1 MERRIANDDG
11 TWLRTY
17 GDLMTTLLIFFVM
30 LLTAAEI
37 SQSKMQEIQKAMS
50 GTTSPSSLASI
61 QKKVDERI
69 VEEGLEDL
77 VETTRND
84 DGLKLALNSGVVFDT
99 GAAQI
104 RPEVVET
111 LLSTLEILAVYSE
124 RYRFAVEGHADER
137 PVAAGGRFQS
147 NWELSAARAIA
158 VRERLE
164 GVGID
169 PTRIRV
175 EGYAATQ
182 KLPEEDLT
190 GLSES
195 QRLARH
201 RRVVV
206 RIY

>member
-1 MERRIANDDG
+1 MERRLASDDSA
-11 TWLRTY
+11 WLRTY
-17 GDLMTTLLIFFVM
+17 GDLMTNLLIFFVM

-37 SQSKMQEIQKAMS
+37 SQSRMQQIQKGLS
-50 GTTSPSSLASI
+50 GMTSPSSLASI
-61 QKKVDERI
+61 QEQVDERI
-69 VEEGLEDL
+69 LEEGLENL
-77 VETTRND
+77 VETSRNE

-104 RPEVVET
+104 RSEIDDT
-111 LLSTLEILAVYSE
+111 LRSTLEILVMYSA

-137 PVAAGGRFQS
+137 PISAGGRFRS

-182 KLPEEDLT
+182 RLPEADLA
-190 GLSES
+190 GLNQAE
-195 QRLARH
+195 RLARH

-206 RIY
+206 RMY